1 MPAGWWELI
10 DQGLAVFSSHL
21 GDVGPV
27 GVQIL
32 KIIWI
37 NVLLSG
43 DNAVV
48 IALACRALPRRQ
60 RAWGI
65 ILGAG
70 AAVVLR
76 IVFTVGLQVVLEL
89 PYLRFVGGLLLVYI
103 AVKLL
108 VQEEASEDT
117 VASSETL
124 WGAIRTVAIAD
135 IVMSLDNVLAIAAAA
150 RGQPMLIAFGLLV
163 SIPLIVAGATL
174 IMAILGKFPI
184 LVWAGAALLG
194 WIAGQLIVEDP
205 ISSPYFQQFADLYIY
220 GPLGRHAVSYK
231 IAEYFVQGAATMFVV
246 LVAWPLKKWQGR
258 ALRQAPSQAPSHA
271 PSQAPSHAP
280 RQAPSHAPR
289 QAPAPKSAAE

>member
-1 MPAGWWELI
+1 MLVGWSEPV
-10 DQGLAVFSSHL
+10 DQALSVISSHL
-21 GDVGPV
+21 GDYGPT
-27 GVQIL
+27 GIQIV

-37 NVLLSG
+37 NILLSG

-65 ILGAG
+65 IFGAA

-76 IVFTVGLQVVLEL
+76 IAFTVGLQFVLEL
-89 PYLRFVGGLLLVYI
+89 PYLRFVGGVLLLYI

-108 VQEEASEDT
+108 AQEEASEDS

-124 WGAIRTVAIAD
+124 WGAVRTVAIAD

-174 IMAILGKFPI
+174 IMALLNQFPI

-205 ISSPYFQQFADLYIY
+205 ITYPYFQHFADLYIY
-220 GPLGRHAVSYK
+220 GPLGRHAVTYQ
-231 IAEYFVQGAATMFVV
+231 IAEHFVQAVSTLFVV
-246 LVAWPLKKWQGR
+246 LVGWLLVKWQGR
-258 ALRQAPSQAPSHA
+258 AARQTATH
-271 PSQAPSHAP
+271 
-280 RQAPSHAPR
+280 
-289 QAPAPKSAAE
+289 KSAAGPS

>member
-1 MPAGWWELI
+1 MLVAWSELA
-10 DQGLAVFSSHL
+10 DQALAIINSHL
-21 GDVGPV
+21 GDYGPTGIQV
-27 GVQIL
+27 L

-37 NVLLSG
+37 NILLSG

-65 ILGAG
+65 ILGAA

-76 IVFTVGLQVVLEL
+76 VVFTIGLQFVLEL
-89 PYLRFVGGLLLVYI
+89 PYLRAVGGVLLLYV

-108 VQEEASEDT
+108 VQEEASEDS

-124 WGAIRTVAIAD
+124 WGAVRTVAIAD

-150 RGQPMLIAFGLLV
+150 RGQPMLIAFGLLI

-174 IMAILGKFPI
+174 IMAILSQFPI

-205 ISSPYFQQFADLYIY
+205 VTYPYFQQFTDLYIF
-220 GPLGRHAVSYK
+220 GPLGRHVASYK
-231 IAEYFVQGAATMFVV
+231 IAEHFVQVGCTGFVV
-246 LVAWPLKKWQGR
+246 LVGWLLMKWQGR
-258 ALRQAPSQAPSHA
+258 AARQGAPQ
-271 PSQAPSHAP
+271 
-280 RQAPSHAPR
+280 
-289 QAPAPKSAAE
+289 KSAAKSP

>member
-1 MPAGWWELI
+1 MLVGGSELI
-10 DQGLAVFSSHL
+10 DQVLAGISSHL
-21 GDVGPV
+21 GDYGPIGIQV
-27 GVQIL
+27 L

-37 NVLLSG
+37 NILLSG

-60 RAWGI
+60 RAFGI
-65 ILGAG
+65 ILGAA

-76 IVFTVGLQVVLEL
+76 IAFTVGLQFVLEL
-89 PYLRFVGGLLLVYI
+89 PYLRFVGGVLLLYV

-124 WGAIRTVAIAD
+124 WGAVRTVAIAD

-174 IMAILGKFPI
+174 IMALLGQFPI

-194 WIAGQLIVEDP
+194 WIAGQLLVEDP
-205 ISSPYFQQFADLYIY
+205 VTYPYFQQFADLYIF
-220 GPLGRHAVSYK
+220 GPLGRHVASYK
-231 IAEYFVQGAATMFVV
+231 IAEHFVQAGCTAFVV
-246 LVAWPLKKWQGR
+246 LLGWLLMKWQGR
-258 ALRQAPSQAPSHA
+258 AARQGATH
-271 PSQAPSHAP
+271 
-280 RQAPSHAPR
+280 
-289 QAPAPKSAAE
+289 KSAAKSP